1 MLPMSMS
8 NFSPEVYDKII
19 RSERFDLTE
28 HWANNFILMRCPG
41 YAAWDFSPPD
51 GGQERK
57 ALKFGSQKIN
67 LHDAKAPYV
76 PHAKNSIQRAIDLC
90 FITDTPIQD
99 WIERVELYKIPI
111 ESGPVEKTEATG
123 PIMSVYIRDPDENL
137 IEISNKI

>member
-1 MLPMSMS
+1 MQL
-8 NFSPEVYDKII
+8 E
-19 RSERFDLTE
+19 T
-28 HWANNFILMRCPG
+28 
-41 YAAWDFSPPD
+41 FSPPD

-76 PHAKNSIQRAIDLC
+76 PHAKNSIQGAIDLC

-111 ESGPVEKTEATG
+111 ESGPVEKTEVTG

-137 IEISNKI
+137 LEISNKI

>member
-1 MLPMSMS
+1 MIKSLDQSVLTSQNIEQTTLFYCDVLDMQLET
-8 NFSPEVYDKII
+8 FSPQ
-19 RSERFDLTE
+19 
-28 HWANNFILMRCPG
+28 
-41 YAAWDFSPPD
+41 D

-67 LHDAKAPYV
+67 LHNAKAPYV
-76 PHAKNSIQRAIDLC
+76 PHAKNSIQGAIDLC
-90 FITDTPIQD
+90 FIADTPIQY
-99 WIERVELYKIPI
+99 WIERFELYKIPI

>member
-1 MLPMSMS
+1 MIKSLDQS
-8 NFSPEVYDKII
+8 V
-19 RSERFDLTE
+19 LTSQNIE
-28 HWANNFILMRCPG
+28 QTTLFYCDVLDMQLET
-41 YAAWDFSPPD
+41 FSPPD

-76 PHAKNSIQRAIDLC
+76 PHAKNSIQGAIDPC

>member
-1 MLPMSMS
+1 MIKSLDHI
-8 NFSPEVYDKII
+8 V
-19 RSERFDLTE
+19 LTSQNIE
-28 HWANNFILMRCPG
+28 QTTLFYCNVLGMQLET
-41 YAAWDFSPPD
+41 FSPPD

-76 PHAKNSIQRAIDLC
+76 PHAKNSIQGAIDLC

-99 WIERVELYKIPI
+99 WIERSELYKIPI

>member
-1 MLPMSMS
+1 MQLETFLHQMAAR
-8 NFSPEVYDKII
+8 K
-19 RSERFDLTE
+19 ERHSSL
-28 HWANNFILMRCPG
+28 
-41 YAAWDFSPPD
+41 AA
-51 GGQERK
+51 K
-57 ALKFGSQKIN
+57 KIN

-99 WIERVELYKIPI
+99 WIERFELYKIPI

>member
-1 MLPMSMS
+1 
-8 NFSPEVYDKII
+8 
-19 RSERFDLTE
+19 
-28 HWANNFILMRCPG
+28 MRCPG

-51 GGQERK
+51 GSQERK
-57 ALKFGSQKIN
+57 ALKFGGQKIN

-90 FITDTPIQD
+90 FITDTSIQD
-99 WIERVELYKIPI
+99 WIERFELYKIPI